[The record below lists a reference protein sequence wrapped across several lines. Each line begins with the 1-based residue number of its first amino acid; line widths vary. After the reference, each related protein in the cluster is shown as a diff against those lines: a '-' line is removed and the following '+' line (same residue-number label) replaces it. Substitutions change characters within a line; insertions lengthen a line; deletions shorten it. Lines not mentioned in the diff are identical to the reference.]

1 MTTKHPSQVASRA
14 AGGTAVA
21 PGGNAMMPLV
31 GLMVR
36 PFPEPGPTIRTAME
50 QLQQATVEPPA
61 DEEALRELAQMPRP
75 WDPATCTGS
84 MRTELWAWLDLVAMW
99 VNEQHLWNVTRTGPI
114 DSSLVASY
122 SLSSNAFS
130 IRSLLPQQPTIVRN
144 VSRAPGGPCSSG
156 RAGLTVPGQ
165 RSTGTGCWRGA

>member
-1 MTTKHPSQVASRA
+1 MTTMHPSQVASRA

-84 MRTELWAWLDLVAMW
+84 MRT
-99 VNEQHLWNVTRTGPI
+99 
-114 DSSLVASY
+114 
-122 SLSSNAFS
+122 
-130 IRSLLPQQPTIVRN
+130 
-144 VSRAPGGPCSSG
+144 
-156 RAGLTVPGQ
+156 
-165 RSTGTGCWRGA
+165 